1 MPASLINAR
10 RAIAAHFALCGF
22 VLGIWV
28 VHIPEIRDRVGLSF
42 HDLGFLLLLFG
53 LSAFVAM
60 TYCGRIIDR
69 VGSRR
74 ILVLA
79 AAAVSLTVIGPSFA
93 QSRFQLG
100 VAIVV
105 LGLANGFMDASQNA
119 HAVEI
124 ENAYGRPILS
134 AVHAFF
140 SIGGLVAAIVG
151 AVSLAVG
158 INIHVVFI
166 GAGLLG
172 LLTVFVC
179 RPYLLPRSSLAVR
192 RAPVLK
198 GAWSPRILLLG
209 SIAFSLFMAEGVAFD
224 WSSLHLR
231 DVLGADKSVAAFG
244 FGAFSVTMTLV
255 RLLAD
260 RVIERIGSVT
270 YVRVGTLIATA
281 GIALAVAST
290 NVATAIV
297 AWSVFGMGL
306 AGCVPQIMSAAGR
319 LEPDSSGPNVTRVVA
334 LGFVGHL
341 SGPSMVGFVAD
352 QLGLRTALAIAIACC
367 LYACAMSRRALT
379 AA

>member
-53 LSAFVAM
+53 LSAFIAM
-60 TYCGRIIDR
+60 SYCGRIIDR
-69 VGSRR
+69 VGSRS
-74 ILVLA
+74 ILIVA
-79 AAAVSLTVIGPSFA
+79 AAAVSVTVTGPSFA
-93 QSRFQLG
+93 QSRLQLG

-151 AVSLAVG
+151 AGSLAVG
-158 INIHVVFI
+158 IDIHVVFV

-172 LLTVFVC
+172 LLTVVVC
-179 RPYLLPRSSLAVR
+179 RPYLLLRSSLAVGS
-192 RAPVLK
+192 PVLK

-270 YVRVGTLIATA
+270 YVRVGTLLATA

-341 SGPSMVGFVAD
+341 AGPSIVGFVAD

-379 AA
+379 GA